1 MGNLVVFE
9 GICCSGK
16 TTTCRALGE
25 KLTELGYQLVYNHG
39 ALTYTE
45 LGREFK
51 ELTVEKDFPITTL
64 YYFVD
69 LLINTQKFI
78 TPHLS
83 TPNAIVLQDRYY
95 DSITTYIKAYGE
107 YCGRD
112 CDIYRIPD
120 VLIQENYLIKPTVKI
135 FCLPPYEIIIGR
147 MEESKM
153 TTVHD
158 YYRQHPRFLKM
169 VYDELEKKANDCVG
183 SIIIDTSSDRSICNG
198 IEKILTL
205 INAPEEHKEGNFE

>member
-1 MGNLVVFE
+1 MDNFVVLE

-16 TTTCRALGE
+16 TTTSRTLGE
-25 KLTELGYQLVYNHG
+25 KITELGFQVVYNHG

-51 ELTVEKDFPITTL
+51 DITVEKDFPITTL

-69 LLINTQKFI
+69 LLVNTQNFI
-78 TPHLS
+78 KPHLS
-83 TPNAIVLQDRYY
+83 TPNTIVIQDRYY
-95 DSITTYIKAYGE
+95 DAITTYIKAYGD

-112 CDIYRIPD
+112 CEIYHIPD
-120 VLIQENYLIKPTVKI
+120 VLIQENYLIKPTVII
-135 FCLPPYEIIIGR
+135 FCIPPFEVIIKR
-147 MEESKM
+147 MKESKT

-169 VYDELEKKANDCVG
+169 VYDELEKKANDCSG
-183 SIIIDTSSDRSICNG
+183 SIIIDTSSERSICNG
-198 IEKILTL
+198 IEKFLTL
-205 INAPEEHKEGNFE
+205 INTPDGHKKGSYE

>member
-1 MGNLVVFE
+1 MDNFVVFE

-16 TTTCRALGE
+16 TTTCRTLGE
-25 KLTELGYQLVYNHG
+25 KLTELGYQVVYNHG

-107 YCGRD
+107 YWARD
-112 CDIYRIPD
+112 CDIYRISD
-120 VLIQENYLIKPTVKI
+120 VLVQEDYLIKPTVKI
-135 FCLPPYEIIIGR
+135 FCIPPYEIIMGR

-183 SIIIDTSSDRSICNG
+183 SIIIDTSSDRSIYDG

-205 INAPEEHKEGNFE
+205 INAPEEHKKGSSD

>member
-1 MGNLVVFE
+1 MGNFVVFE

-16 TTTCRALGE
+16 TTICRMLGE
-25 KLTELGYQLVYNHG
+25 KLMQLGYQVVHNHG
-39 ALTYTE
+39 AFTYTE
-45 LGREFK
+45 LGGEFK

-78 TPHLS
+78 KPNLS
-83 TPNAIVLQDRYY
+83 TPNAIILQDRYH

-112 CDIYRIPD
+112 YDVYRVPD
-120 VLIQENYLIKPTVKI
+120 VLIQENYLIKPAVKI
-135 FCLPPYEIIIGR
+135 FCVPPYEIIIGR
-147 MEESKM
+147 MEESKT

-169 VYDELEKKANDCVG
+169 AYNELEKKANDCVD
-183 SIIIDTSSDRSICNG
+183 SIIINTSSDSSIHNG

-205 INAPEEHKEGNFE
+205 IDAPEGHKKGSPD

>member
-1 MGNLVVFE
+1 MDNFVVFE

-16 TTTCRALGE
+16 TTTCRTLGE
-25 KLTELGYQLVYNHG
+25 KLTESGYQVVYNHG
-39 ALTYTE
+39 ALTYTD

-83 TPNAIVLQDRYY
+83 TPNTIVLQDRYY

-107 YCGRD
+107 YCRRD
-112 CDIYRIPD
+112 YDIYRIPD
-120 VLIQENYLIKPTVKI
+120 VLMEENCLIKPTAKI
-135 FCLPPYEIIIGR
+135 FCIPPYEIIIRR
-147 MEESKM
+147 MEESKT

-158 YYRQHPRFLKM
+158 YYRQHPRFLRM

-205 INAPEEHKEGNFE
+205 INTPEGHNIK

>member
-1 MGNLVVFE
+1 MRNFVVFE

-16 TTTCRALGE
+16 TTTCKMLGE
-25 KLTELGYQLVYNHG
+25 RLTEIGYQVVYNHG
-39 ALTYTE
+39 ALTYTK

-64 YYFVD
+64 FYFVD

-83 TPNAIVLQDRYY
+83 PPSAIVLQDRYY

-107 YCGRD
+107 YHNRD
-112 CDIYRIPD
+112 CDIYIIPEA
-120 VLIQENYLIKPTVKI
+120 LIQENYLINPTAKI
-135 FCLPPYEIIIGR
+135 FCIPPYEVIKGR
-147 MEESKM
+147 MEESRT

-169 VYDELEKKANDCVG
+169 VYDELEKKANECVG
-183 SIIIDTSSDRSICNG
+183 SIIIDTSSDRSISNG
-198 IEKILTL
+198 LEKILAL
-205 INAPEEHKEGNFE
+205 VNVPERHKKESSE